1 MVSAELNGNQF
12 HKISDLVYRYC
23 GINLKEG
30 KEALVRARLMK
41 RLRALG
47 LSTIS
52 EYLTFIES
60 KKGVAELDH
69 MIDVMTTNKTSFLRE
84 VEHFKFLQEE
94 ILSNFTARRMR
105 IWSAACSS
113 GQEPYSIALFLLET
127 VPDIEKRDILVLGTD
142 ISNQMLE
149 IARRGEYPPEVLA
162 DVPAAMRHKYFTM
175 DRSVQPPVC
184 SVGAQARN
192 LVRLARLNLM
202 DAWPMRGPFNV
213 IFCRNVMIYFDR
225 QTQQRLVNRFY
236 DILEPGGYLMVGHS
250 EGLSA
255 IKHKFRYVRPATYK
269 K

>member
-12 HKISDLVYRYC
+12 RKISDLVHRYC

-52 EYLTFIES
+52 EYLKFIES
-60 KKGVAELDH
+60 KKGVTELDH

-84 VEHFKFLQEE
+84 VEHFNFLQDE
-94 ILSNFTARRMR
+94 ILPNFTARRMR

-113 GQEPYSIALFLLET
+113 GQEPYSIALFLLENVT
-127 VPDIEKRDILVLGTD
+127 DIEKRDILVLGTD
-142 ISNQMLE
+142 ISSQMLE
-149 IARRGEYPPEVLA
+149 VARRGEYRPEVLS
-162 DVPAAMRHKYFTM
+162 DVPAAMRQKYFTM

-184 SVGAQARN
+184 SIGTQARS

-202 DAWPMRGPFNV
+202 DVWPMRGPFNV

-225 QTQQRLVNRFY
+225 KTQQRLVNRFY